1 MLAEE
6 QPVTDAAVQPVV
18 GEAVG
23 RCVGERE
30 ARVPSQDVELIRL
43 AIWEVQHQAGARQRD
58 GGRLRAEHV
67 DGVLVTAFQL
77 DPHAVARVV
86 ADADAAPDLV
96 LEQEGAV
103 ISGVRP
109 EPADL
114 DLLGALREGGA
125 AQQTQ

>member
-1 MLAEE
+1 
-6 QPVTDAAVQPVV
+6 
-18 GEAVG
+18 AVG

-30 ARVPSQDVELIRL
+30 ARVPSQDVELVRL
-43 AIWEVQHQAGARQRD
+43 TIWEVQHQAGARQRD

-77 DPHAVARVV
+77 DPHAIARVV

-96 LEQEGAV
+96 LEQERAV

-114 DLLGALREGGA
+114 DLRSEERRVGKEGKTGWA
-125 AQQTQ
+125 AET